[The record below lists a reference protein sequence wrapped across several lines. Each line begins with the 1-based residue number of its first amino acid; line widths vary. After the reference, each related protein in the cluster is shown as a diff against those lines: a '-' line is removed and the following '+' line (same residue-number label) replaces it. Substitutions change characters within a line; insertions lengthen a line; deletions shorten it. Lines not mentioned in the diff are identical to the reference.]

1 MLIDIPKTLFLQ
13 KHEYEYPETVYRRGY
28 QPTSVP
34 NMRQV
39 RLAAEAIKKARKPLI
54 MAGHGIML
62 SGATDLFRTFVEKTG
77 IPVAF
82 TLLGLGTFPESHPLG
97 LGLMGMHG
105 HKHVNDALDECDLLD
120 QHRGALR

>member
-1 MLIDIPKTLFLQ
+1 MSTN
-13 KHEYEYPETVYRRGY
+13 TSVYRRGY

-62 SGATDLFRTFVEKTG
+62 SGATELFQTFVEKTG
-77 IPVAF
+77 IPIAF
-82 TLLGLGTFPESHPLG
+82 TLRS
-97 LGLMGMHG
+97 G
-105 HKHVNDALDECDLLD
+105 HSPSPIPSA
-120 QHRGALR
+120 RA